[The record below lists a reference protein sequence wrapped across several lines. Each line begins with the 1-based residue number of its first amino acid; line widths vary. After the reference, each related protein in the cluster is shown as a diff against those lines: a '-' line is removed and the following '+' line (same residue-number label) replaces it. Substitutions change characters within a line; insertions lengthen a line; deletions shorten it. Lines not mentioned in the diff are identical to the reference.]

1 MLLSTMLTMGFANI
15 PRSDKVTDGGDDAW
29 FVTNS
34 IVNAMGVADGVG
46 SWRRM
51 GINAGNCARCVM
63 KVAKDY
69 FINGREVVSDSL
81 VEADMTCREQGST
94 TALVAHLSDSKILNI
109 SQVGDSNAV
118 VIRDGKIKFQT
129 ESGTHSRNVP
139 FSMGLS
145 SKDNF
150 NKVLTDY
157 QFFCKSGDIII
168 LGTDGLWDN
177 LYPVQVL
184 DVLNATKLK
193 SPTRIARVLA
203 NISYEM
209 SQDEEIWSPFAQDA
223 YEAGDIYDTLDLS
236 IWEGG
241 KPDDITIVVAIVE

>member
-1 MLLSTMLTMGFANI
+1 MLTMGFANI
-15 PRSDKVTDGGDDAW
+15 PREDKVADGGDDAW

-51 GINAGNCARCVM
+51 GINAGNCSRCVM
-63 KVAKDY
+63 RVAKDY
-69 FINGREVVSDSL
+69 FINGREIVAESL
-81 VEADMTCREQGST
+81 EEANNSCREQGST
-94 TALVAHLSDSKILNI
+94 TALVAYLDDAQLLNI
-109 SQVGDSNAV
+109 SQIGDSNLI
-118 VIRDGKIKFQT
+118 VIRDGEVKFQT
-129 ESGTHSRNVP
+129 SSGTHSRNVP
-139 FSMGLS
+139 FSMGLG
-145 SKDNF
+145 SKDKF
-150 NKVLTDY
+150 NKVLEDY
-157 QFFCKSGDIII
+157 TFYCHTGDIII

-177 LYPVQVL
+177 LYPVQVIDIL
-184 DVLNATKLK
+184 KTTKLK
-193 SPTRIARVLA
+193 SPTRMAKVLA
-203 NISYEM
+203 NIAYEM